1 MLKEMNS
8 KNEWFKLNKK
18 SRVFLFIFLSTLLIL
33 SIISAG
39 IIVFLK
45 NEIIVMLGIEK
56 VSILGC
62 IVFPLLGSSIF
73 YIRKLYKACINLDV
87 VEPNSPED
95 NIRQSGIIFYF
106 VLRPV
111 FSVALGLILFLS
123 FKIGVSAMVKSPD
136 LNDGFVYS
144 CMFFSFF
151 IGYSSGDVIDK
162 LEKVGKNIVNKS
174 FDSSSQD

>member
-1 MLKEMNS
+1 MNN

-18 SRVFLFIFLSTLLIL
+18 SRVFLFSFLSILLIL

-39 IIVFLK
+39 IIVYFK
-45 NEIIVMLGIEK
+45 NETIELLGIEK
-56 VSILGC
+56 VSIIGC
-62 IVFPLLGSSIF
+62 IIFPLLGSSIF
-73 YIRKLYKACINLDV
+73 YIRKLYKACINLDI
-87 VEPNSPED
+87 VEPNGNED

-106 VLRPV
+106 ILRPI
-111 FSVALGLILFLS
+111 FSVALGLLLFLS
-123 FKIGVSAMVKSPD
+123 FKIGVSAMVKSPE

-162 LEKVGKNIVNKS
+162 LEKVGKNIVKKS
-174 FDSSSQD
+174 FDTSTED